1 MFSAIA
7 SIFRGVKDA
16 FALDE
21 SEAFEFN
28 SNIAKQAEPKEAT
41 VKPRRQHFGEVD
53 QFEVQ
58 VATIYT
64 DDHVPVTRP
73 LAQSGAGST
82 SITVSE
88 REVMLENENHRL
100 EARLIAVEGELR
112 QMKSSM
118 RRIARELFR
127 KELFED

>member
-21 SEAFEFN
+21 SETFEF
-28 SNIAKQAEPKEAT
+28 KPKEVAPKAAT
-41 VKPRRQHFGEVD
+41 VKPTRQSFGQTD

-58 VATIYT
+58 VATIYS
-64 DDHVPVTRP
+64 DQHIPVARP
-73 LAQSGAGST
+73 HSPATAGTT
-82 SITVSE
+82 SISVSE
-88 REVMLENENHRL
+88 RELMLENENHRL
-100 EARLIAVEGELR
+100 EARLMAVEGELR
-112 QMKSSM
+112 QMKTSM

>member
-16 FALDE
+16 FALEE
-21 SEAFEFN
+21 SEAFEFKP
-28 SNIAKQAEPKEAT
+28 KQPRQAAPQEAT
-41 VKPRRQHFGEVD
+41 VKPRRQNFGQVD

-58 VATIYT
+58 VATIYA
-64 DDHVPVTRP
+64 DDHTPVARP

-88 REVMLENENHRL
+88 RELMLENENHRL

-112 QMKSSM
+112 QMKTSM